1 MTDTPRRS
9 KMPTDEPRT
18 SVRAAVPAARRSA
31 FEGSPGLKSGARR
44 ESCREGPLGA
54 SAMSKPAYAPIVI
67 PTPRATLHG
76 VRCGSGP
83 ALVLLHGGPGC
94 YDYLGESALGEWLA
108 ERHTVCAYDQ
118 RGCRNSP
125 SMGPFTIAANVE
137 DLEAIRLHLGAD
149 RIGLLGHSAGAML
162 AVFYASTHP
171 HRVDRLIL
179 MSPAGLRPGWRP
191 AFEATIRSR
200 FTPLQE
206 KQLAEIDRR
215 ILTTTDAA
223 ERASLYH
230 QRFNVALP
238 CYLDPSHRDA
248 APSLEYYN
256 REVSVETTASIQ
268 QAYDEG
274 AMNGLLAPLANR
286 VCVIHGRTDPIPW
299 RVVDDYAAIL
309 PGAEVIPLDRCG
321 HFPWLEEPE
330 LCRAA
335 LFAFLDKSV

>member
-9 KMPTDEPRT
+9 TMLTDEPRT
-18 SVRAAVPAARRSA
+18 EVRAAVPAARRSA

-44 ESCREGPLGA
+44 ERRLEGPLGA

-67 PTPRATLHG
+67 PTPHATLHG

-83 ALVLLHGGPGC
+83 PLVLLHGGPGC
-94 YDYLGESALGEWLA
+94 YDYLGDSVLAQWLGERFA
-108 ERHTVCAYDQ
+108 VCAYDQ

-125 SMGPFTIAANVE
+125 STGPFTIAANVE
-137 DLEAIRLHLGAD
+137 DLEAIRSHLGAD
-149 RIGLLGHSAGAML
+149 RICLLGHSAGAML
-162 AVFYASTHP
+162 AGFYASTHP

-191 AFEATIRSR
+191 AFETTIRSR
-200 FTPLQE
+200 LTPPQE

-230 QRFNVALP
+230 QRFNAALP
-238 CYLDPSHRDA
+238 CYVDPSHRDA
-248 APSLEYYN
+248 APSLECYN
-256 REVSVETTASIQ
+256 REVSAETAASIQ

-274 AMNGLLAPLANR
+274 AMKRRLALLANR
-286 VCVIHGRTDPIPW
+286 ACVIHGRTDPIPW

-309 PGAEVIPLDRCG
+309 PRAEVIPLDRCG

-330 LCRAA
+330 ACRAA